1 MYFGMKSY
9 LKSIRNYTTKQTNNK
24 WQQKFF
30 WMFFK
35 VFFILKN
42 IKIILFLFK
51 KNYF

>member
-1 MYFGMKSY
+1 MYFGTKNY
-9 LKSIRNYTTKQTNNK
+9 LKSTRNYITKQTHNK
-24 WQQKFF
+24 GSRSFF
-30 WMFFK
+30 GMFFK